1 MHPPVTDAA
10 GAAKPGRP
18 FSAGV
23 VVVRR
28 FDGAWRFLLLRSF
41 QYWDFPKG
49 GVEPGEAPLAA
60 AVRETREE
68 AGLSDLAFRWG
79 EAFIETE
86 PYSRGKIARY
96 YLAESPVGE
105 VVVHPSPVLGRP
117 EHEEFRWLS
126 DRAARKLLVPRVR
139 RVLDWAYEKL
149 TTA

>member
-1 MHPPVTDAA
+1 MITPA
-10 GAAKPGRP
+10 GGPRPGRP

-28 FDGAWRFLLLRSF
+28 FDEDWRYLLLRSF

-79 EAFIETE
+79 ETYIETE

-105 VVVHPSPVLGRP
+105 VILHPSALLGRP

-139 RVLDWAYEKL
+139 RVLDWAYDRL
-149 TTA
+149 AS

>member
-1 MHPPVTDAA
+1 MTNVASAPKA
-10 GAAKPGRP
+10 GRP

-28 FDGAWRFLLLRSF
+28 FDGAWRYLLLRSF

-60 AVRETREE
+60 AVRETLEE
-68 AGLSDLAFRWG
+68 AGLSGLAFHWG
-79 EAFIETE
+79 EDFIETE
-86 PYSRGKIARY
+86 PYSRGKVARY
-96 YLAESPVGE
+96 YLAESAAGE
-105 VVVHPSPVLGRP
+105 VVLHPSPMLGRP

-139 RVLDWAYEKL
+139 RVLDWAHSKL
-149 TTA
+149 PP